1 MPGNLYTSLL
11 ITIAWIP
18 AMLQAQQYTSY
29 PQLIED
35 LLYRNENAVIPEEQF
50 DRQEEVQGVLLLLN
64 SASQEEIEASSLF
77 SPFQVH
83 QLIEYRRQFGAIYS
97 IYELAA
103 LPGFTTMKLRE
114 LEPRLLFSP
123 VFDTPATRKSRH
135 LLMLDVDT
143 NYPQSMA
150 YQEDPDNP
158 GVKVFA
164 GSPIHSTLRVKSQT
178 AKHLSMA
185 LTFEKD
191 PGEELFYKGKPQ
203 FLSGYVSYQGKR
215 LLKQVVAG
223 TFQLNQGLGL
233 VNGSGFF
240 HHPSTIR
247 VNQQTLASLRP
258 YASKTEQRFE
268 RGLATKWEWKSFQF
282 LVWASCTSLDL
293 SPISLGSES
302 EQKRWWEHQRIT
314 GLHRTIGENEGR
326 NLASRVSGGS
336 QLLYRHREFA
346 LGIMTGT
353 ERMGLSNK
361 GRAFLDKNLGPA
373 IHHSASIHGTW
384 LRGRWQ
390 LFGELA
396 AEGSQAFAFQAG
408 CMIHFSDY
416 VQGTM
421 LAYHYGKGYR
431 GMLPSAYAIGSQADN
446 EQGLAFHLHAEP
458 GSLLVADFT
467 GELSKYPGPRYNCL
481 VPSSA
486 CRIDLSLRR
495 PGIHPLQWRIRLLH
509 KSWQSTPSHENSG
522 VRPLIESRVSRLDG
536 RFVYQPGPTLTW
548 QSRLIISLLSDR
560 TEPDPA
566 YAVLQEAS
574 IQATP
579 YLRGSLQFVVFQVQD
594 WENRIYLH
602 EPSFYYNFSY
612 PSYYGSGQKTT
623 LLLILKA
630 IKGIS
635 LSIRISGIRYYD
647 REESGTGKDL
657 VKGNKLWKTGV
668 QVRVNF

>member
-1 MPGNLYTSLL
+1 MPGNLNTRLL
-11 ITIAWIP
+11 IAIAWVP
-18 AMLQAQQYTSY
+18 AMLHAQQNTSD

-35 LLYRNENAVIPEEQF
+35 LLYRNENSVIPEELC
-50 DRQEEVQGVLLLLN
+50 DRQEEAQGALLLLN
-64 SASQEEIEASSLF
+64 SASREEIEASSLF

-103 LPGFTTMKLRE
+103 LPGFTAMRLRE
-114 LEPRLLFSP
+114 LEPKLQLSP
-123 VFDTPATRKSRH
+123 VPETPATTKSKH
-135 LLMLDVDT
+135 MLMLDVDKKH
-143 NYPQSMA
+143 PHSMA

-164 GSPIHSTLRVKSQT
+164 GSPLHSTLRIKSQT

-191 PGEELFYKGKPQ
+191 PGEELLYKGKPQ
-203 FLSGYVSYQGKR
+203 FLSGYLSYQGER

-233 VNGSGFF
+233 VNGSGFL
-240 HHPSTIR
+240 HHPSSIR
-247 VNQQTLASLRP
+247 VNQQTLARLRP

-268 RGLATKWEWKSFQF
+268 RGLASKWEWKSFQL
-282 LVWASCTSLDL
+282 LVWASSTSLDL
-293 SPISLGSES
+293 SPISLRSES
-302 EQKRWWEHQRIT
+302 EQERWWEHQRTT

-326 NLASRVSGGS
+326 NLASRVSGGF

-346 LGIMTGT
+346 LGVMTGT
-353 ERMGLSNK
+353 EWMGLSKK
-361 GRAFLDKNLGPA
+361 GRAFLDKNLDPA
-373 IHHSASIHGTW
+373 IHQIASLHGTW

-396 AEGSQAFAFQAG
+396 VEGSQALAFQLG

-421 LAYHYGKGYR
+421 LAYHYGMGYR
-431 GMLPSAYAIGSQADN
+431 GMLPSAYAISSQTDN
-446 EQGLAFHLHAEP
+446 EQGIAFHLHIEP

-467 GELSKYPGPRYNCL
+467 GELCKYPGPRYNCL
-481 VPSSA
+481 VPSSS

-495 PGIHPLQWRIRLLH
+495 PGRHPLQWRIRLLH
-509 KSWQSTPSHENSG
+509 KSWQNTPSQESSG
-522 VRPLIESRVSRLDG
+522 VRPLKESRVSRLDG
-536 RFVYQPGPTLTW
+536 RLVYQLGPSLTW

-560 TEPDPA
+560 SESDPA
-566 YAVLQEAS
+566 YAVLEEAS

-579 YLRGSLQFVVFQVQD
+579 YLRGTLQFVVFQVQD

-602 EPSFYYNFSY
+602 EPSFYYSFSY

-623 LLLILKA
+623 LLLSLKA

-635 LSIRISGIRYYD
+635 LSLRISGIRYYD
-647 REESGTGKDL
+647 RKESGSGKDL
-657 VKGNKLWKTGV
+657 VEGNKLWETGV
-668 QVRVNF
+668 QLRVNF